1 MPAAVSF
8 VMGVAIMAIFFANI
22 QKSPNKEEIAAAL
35 KQRDIAI
42 NILVDEINKLKKK
55 K

>member
-1 MPAAVSF
+1 MHPLAAFIVGMCAMALTFSAVQVSPTK
-8 VMGVAIMAIFFANI
+8 G
-22 QKSPNKEEIAAAL
+22 EIAHAFQ
-35 KQRDIAI
+35 QRDQAI